1 MTLRSRK
8 GERWFSKKSALI
20 LGLAVLWGAW
30 IGLDAVISRFFTTSE
45 DFGKRWQIWAD
56 TSQIIKDFPLFG
68 AGLGTFAQIFPMH
81 RSFHIRGLVSHAEN
95 DFLQLASDT
104 GLIGLGLLLAVFVY
118 LFFKAATRVRALS
131 EGEPQRYIAIGG
143 LVGILAIMFHSL
155 VERNIQVP
163 ANALLYTVLWAIV
176 LATTCKTESTER
188 IEHRA

>member
-1 MTLRSRK
+1 
-8 GERWFSKKSALI
+8 
-20 LGLAVLWGAW
+20 
-30 IGLDAVISRFFTTSE
+30 
-45 DFGKRWQIWAD
+45 
-56 TSQIIKDFPLFG
+56 
-68 AGLGTFAQIFPMH
+68 
-81 RSFHIRGLVSHAEN
+81 VSHAEN

-118 LFFKAATRVRALS
+118 LFFKAATRIRALS

-176 LATTCKTESTER
+176 LTGTRKTES
-188 IEHRA
+188 A